1 MNDPRLL
8 RSHVMAFET
17 AELGSKGIRV
27 HGISPGSAEEYSS

>member
-1 MNDPRLL
+1 MSDPRLL